1 MRIAGSSPRR
11 WPSGSGLAAGTHSL
25 TLLLALP
32 IGLYVLATEPR
43 IVRRPRL
50 IATCALVLVGSV
62 VLIYLELP
70 LRAGPFRAPLVYAH
84 PETWNGFWYVALAD
98 QFRGSLSNPLA
109 NLGGKLGLIGDLA
122 WGQFGL
128 LAVALIPAFAATARL
143 APRYA
148 LLTGTAMV
156 VTLLFNTSYAN
167 ADIERY
173 YLGPVLWAWTWLGAG
188 AALIVRLVAPA
199 DAPRPTTPGVEA
211 DQPGVDP
218 EPGPIPSLPRF
229 GFAGGLAPGLALV
242 LAVVL
247 IAPGLAT
254 SSSNRLHADRS
265 GDRYAGIW
273 FRQALATVA
282 PNAVI
287 VSWWTTSTPLWYGQV
302 VEGLRPDV
310 FIVDDR
316 TMLDEDLGGATDV
329 IAKFLGQR
337 PVYITRAN
345 GHDLGL
351 VLELYDLQ
359 PLVTSAGVQI
369 GNGPETLYQVIGRRV
384 ASG

>member
-1 MRIAGSSPRR
+1 M
-11 WPSGSGLAAGTHSL
+11 T
-25 TLLLALP
+25 TL
-32 IGLYVLATEPR
+32 
-43 IVRRPRL
+43 
-50 IATCALVLVGSV
+50 
-62 VLIYLELP
+62 
-70 LRAGPFRAPLVYAH
+70 
-84 PETWNGFWYVALAD
+84 W
-98 QFRGSLSNPLA
+98 
-109 NLGGKLGLIGDLA
+109 
-122 WGQFGL
+122 
-128 LAVALIPAFAATARL
+128 
-143 APRYA
+143 
-148 LLTGTAMV
+148 
-156 VTLLFNTSYAN
+156 
-167 ADIERY
+167 
-173 YLGPVLWAWTWLGAG
+173 
-188 AALIVRLVAPA
+188 
-199 DAPRPTTPGVEA
+199 
-211 DQPGVDP
+211 
-218 EPGPIPSLPRF
+218 
-229 GFAGGLAPGLALV
+229 
-242 LAVVL
+242 
-247 IAPGLAT
+247 
-254 SSSNRLHADRS
+254 
-265 GDRYAGIW
+265 
-273 FRQALATVA
+273 VA